1 MTLSSGGPTSAGWFL
16 WEDRLPE
23 QTEDQKMQV
32 FLGSSYRIP
41 LQTAKELS
49 TLYHRGTVLV
59 KWHKLAVANLVNF
72 DNFPFVLHFNISS
85 LAGVKKLSQFQLL
98 KYVLPTG

>member
-1 MTLSSGGPTSAGWFL
+1 
-16 WEDRLPE
+16 
-23 QTEDQKMQV
+23 MQV
-32 FLGSSYRIP
+32 CLGSSYGVP

-49 TLYHRGTVLV
+49 MLHHGGTVLV
-59 KWHKLAVANLVNF
+59 KWHKLAMANLVNF
-72 DNFPFVLHFNISS
+72 DNFLFVLYFNISS